1 MTQTK
6 LKTKPAARMPKTKTN
21 QITQSELELCF
32 AVHRAA
38 NTLAYLLGKR
48 LDQGATVEPG
58 HYTIE
63 GGLAGLAPIAELSTI
78 HDMGVEIRTDLAI
91 SEIFT
96 AA

>member
-63 GGLAGLAPIAELSTI
+63 GGLAGLVS
-78 HDMGVEIRTDLAI
+78 
-91 SEIFT
+91 
-96 AA
+96 